1 MIQKYECGRA
11 SHLCD
16 RFDKEDFGDAIN
28 VSIEFFLVLYGNCS
42 FAAVGAE
49 DNVEVGCSI
58 AHVKS
63 MMTGGLVFVC
73 KHKVACL

>member
-1 MIQKYECGRA
+1 MNVVGHPTYAIGLTMKI
-11 SHLCD
+11 
-16 RFDKEDFGDAIN
+16 FGDAIN

-73 KHKVACL
+73 KDKVACL